1 MVASEALETGGVPAL
16 SQNPDEEQRVL
27 ERVRSS
33 VSRNDVVDALLTTDE
48 RVIARVTDGIYRQPG
63 SAIRELIS
71 NAYDADATRVTVLTD
86 APRFGRMVVEDDGH
100 GMSPEVLTRLLHHI
114 GGSAKR
120 TSDGRKLG
128 ITSKDDPY
136 RSPAGR
142 KLIGKIGIG
151 LFSVSQLTQSF
162 QIVTKVKGDKY
173 STVATVV
180 MKQYTENEPKEKR
193 VDDVY
198 EAGRV
203 KIWREP
209 SSFPDSHGTAI
220 TLTGIRPAVRKVL
233 KSASMWDLID
243 APTEEGEPASNASPP
258 VYHIGRTDPSENNL
272 RVDHG
277 ADSNLPWEADDG
289 PKVAFKKLVDSVWSE
304 VGRGNPNPQLERVLD
319 YYLQMIWQLALA
331 LPIPYVDKSI
341 FDEEIGPW
349 ASFYQ
354 LSNSPRGAAR
364 KLQGSTQNATVREA
378 FAIEPTNPN
387 PLPFEVDVDGL
398 RLQRP
403 IRYRDL
409 PVTDHAIREPMVFIG
424 SNQQTF
430 ENVSS
435 DFSGGE
441 LSFHAYLFWT
451 PKVAPT
457 EHRGS
462 LIRIHGASGTLFD
475 QTFMRYQIA
484 EQTRLKQITCE
495 IFVSKGL
502 EAALNIDRESFNNSH
517 PHVVYLTRWLHNALR
532 QLANAQKAEARRIRA
547 SSHVDRTE
555 RQKDRLSAIVE
566 EVWALESGDEGFTAP
581 RIFFEPALPTSA
593 AETAGSYYKF
603 DIPPGRAGRAT
614 RAQDSGEDRIRALL
628 QVLAA
633 FDVLDNIDSDRRQRL
648 VTAMFKIMNGNDD

>member
-1 MVASEALETGGVPAL
+1 M
-16 SQNPDEEQRVL
+16 SQSPEDEQQVL
-27 ERVRSS
+27 ERVRAST
-33 VSRNDVVDALLTTDE
+33 SRNDVVDALLTTDE

-120 TSDGRKLG
+120 TSDGRALG
-128 ITSKDDPY
+128 ITSPDDPY

-162 QIVTKVKGDKY
+162 QIVTKVKGDNF
-173 STVATVV
+173 STIATVI
-180 MKQYTENEPKEKR
+180 MKQYTENEPGEKH
-193 VDDVY
+193 VGDVY

-209 SSFPDSHGTAI
+209 SSFPESHGTAI
-220 TLTGIRPAVRKVL
+220 TLTGIRPTVRKVL

-243 APTEEGEPASNASPP
+243 APTVTDEPASSATPP
-258 VYHIGRTDPSENNL
+258 VYHIGRTDPSDSNL

-277 ADSNLPWEADDG
+277 ADSNLPWDGDDDSE
-289 PKVAFKKLVDSVWSE
+289 VAFKKLVDAVWNE
-304 VGRGNPNPQLERVLD
+304 VGQGNPNPQLERVLD

-331 LPIPYVDKSI
+331 LPIQYVDRSI
-341 FDEEIGPW
+341 FDEEVGSW
-349 ASFYQ
+349 AQFYK
-354 LSNSPRGAAR
+354 LSNSPRGAAL
-364 KLQGSTQNATVREA
+364 KLHEPEQHTTVKEA
-378 FAIEPTNPN
+378 FEIGAESSSH
-387 PLPFEVDVDGL
+387 LPFEVDVDGL
-398 RLQRP
+398 RLRRP
-403 IRYRDL
+403 IRYRNL
-409 PVTDHAIREPMVFIG
+409 PTTGHAIREPMVFIG
-424 SNQQTF
+424 SNRQTF
-430 ENVSS
+430 ENVST

-441 LSFHAYLFWT
+441 LAFHAYLFWT

-547 SSHVDRTE
+547 ASQVDRAE
-555 RQKDRLSAIVE
+555 RQRDRLSAIVDE
-566 EVWALESGDEGFTAP
+566 IWALETGDEGAAVP
-581 RIFFEPALPTSA
+581 GIFFGSTLPSSA
-593 AETAGSYYKF
+593 ADSAASFYKF
-603 DIPPGRAGRAT
+603 EAPLSSARRTT
-614 RAQDSGEDRIRALL
+614 RSQDSGEDRIRALL

-633 FDVLDNIDSDRRQRL
+633 FDVLDNIDPDRRQRL
-648 VTAMFKIMNGNDD
+648 VTAMYKIMNGNDV